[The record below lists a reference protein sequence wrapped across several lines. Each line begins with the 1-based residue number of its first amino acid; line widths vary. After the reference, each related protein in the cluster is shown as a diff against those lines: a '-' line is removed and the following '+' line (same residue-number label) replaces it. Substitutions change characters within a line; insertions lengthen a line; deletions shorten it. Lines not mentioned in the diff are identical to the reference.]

1 MTFDRKNL
9 EHVARLSM
17 LSLSEDELDSL
28 AHDLD
33 HVLSHFEAIQRIDVS
48 GIDDT
53 DIEKA
58 IDTPL
63 RSDTPAG
70 SLSNE
75 EATRQSAR
83 AEGGLFVVPKVIG

>member
-1 MTFDRKNL
+1 MAFDRKNL
-9 EHVARLSM
+9 EHAARLAM

-33 HVLSHFEAIQRIDVS
+33 DVLSHFEAIQKIDVS
-48 GIDDT
+48 DIDDT
-53 DIEKA
+53 DLEVS

-63 RSDTPAG
+63 RPDAPAG

-75 EATRQSAR
+75 EATKQSAR
-83 AEGGLFVVPKVIG
+83 AEGGLFVVPRVIG